1 MFRCEFL
8 IIPLHLAQN
17 KGVKLNLAI
26 WDIES
31 SNANTDFGSII
42 EIGGILVDEN
52 FKEKDRFN
60 LRCRLPEGEIPQCMA
75 LIVNK
80 TSVDLLTKANLSH
93 YQMLGEIEKIFKKWS
108 PAIFLGWS
116 NIGFDDEMIR
126 KEFFKGIRY
135 PYITNSSPNKRH
147 DGLNIARGAYAVDK
161 NVFITEINEKGNAV
175 MKLESL
181 ARMNGFE
188 VSGAHSALFDAE
200 LTMKILS
207 LIKKKQPHTWS
218 SFFKTSNK
226 LDTETIIKKEKIITL
241 NEYFY
246 GKSRLYLC
254 SPLHPKYCI
263 HPVYQWGQAVDLR
276 VDPVPLLNMSIN
288 ELKVEMKKSPK
299 FLRTIR
305 SNKAPVILDAEEGMK
320 FEPYNVMTMDILKK
334 RAELIRTNEK
344 FSQNILTALR
354 ENAEEK
360 EQTKSQEDIYAEES
374 IYTKFTSNKDTALF
388 PAWHSASWKDKL
400 NLLDKFDDER
410 MRAFGKKIIYQE
422 SPDTLP
428 KDIFNSVKRGIAKR
442 ILSEKKE
449 RWWTVNMCFSEI
461 DTLRDQYDNENDAE
475 TLKTLETINSYVMSV
490 QQKYENA

>member
-1 MFRCEFL
+1 MC
-8 IIPLHLAQN
+8 A
-17 KGVKLNLAI
+17 
-26 WDIES
+26 
-31 SNANTDFGSII
+31 
-42 EIGGILVDEN
+42 
-52 FKEKDRFN
+52 
-60 LRCRLPEGEIPQCMA
+60 
-75 LIVNK
+75 
-80 TSVDLLTKANLSH
+80 
-93 YQMLGEIEKIFKKWS
+93 
-108 PAIFLGWS
+108 
-116 NIGFDDEMIR
+116 
-126 KEFFKGIRY
+126 
-135 PYITNSSPNKRH
+135 
-147 DGLNIARGAYAVDK
+147 
-161 NVFITEINEKGNAV
+161 
-175 MKLESL
+175 
-181 ARMNGFE
+181 
-188 VSGAHSALFDAE
+188 
-200 LTMKILS
+200 
-207 LIKKKQPHTWS
+207 
-218 SFFKTSNK
+218 
-226 LDTETIIKKEKIITL
+226 
-241 NEYFY
+241 
-246 GKSRLYLC
+246 
-254 SPLHPKYCI
+254 PLHPKYCI

-320 FEPYNVMTMDILKK
+320 FEPYNVITLDLLKK

-475 TLKTLETINSYVMSV
+475 TLKTLETINNYVISV

>member
-1 MFRCEFL
+1 M
-8 IIPLHLAQN
+8 
-17 KGVKLNLAI
+17 NLVI

-42 EIGGILVDEN
+42 EIGGILIDKN

-75 LIVNK
+75 LIVNR

-93 YQMLGEIEKIFKKWS
+93 YQMLGELEKIFKKWS

-147 DGLNIARGAYAVDK
+147 DGLNIARGAYAVDE
-161 NVFITEINEKGNAV
+161 NVLKTEINEKGNAV

-181 ARMNGFE
+181 ARTNGLE

-200 LTMKILS
+200 LTLKILN
-207 LIKKKQPHTWS
+207 LIKNKQPKTWNE
-218 SFFKTSNK
+218 FFKTSSRS
-226 LDTETIIKKEKIITL
+226 DTEAIIKKEDIITL

-254 SPLHPKYCI
+254 VPLHPKYCV
-263 HPVYQWGQAVDLR
+263 HPIYQWGQAIDLR
-276 VDPVPLLNMSIN
+276 TDVEMLLNMSVN
-288 ELKVEMKKSPK
+288 ELKKEMKKTPK

-305 SNKAPVILDAEEGMK
+305 SNKAPIILNKSYAMK
-320 FEPYNVMTMDILKK
+320 VEPYNAIDESLIMK
-334 RAELIRTNEK
+334 RVELVKRNEK
-344 FSQNILTALR
+344 FSQKIITALR
-354 ENAEEK
+354 EIAEEK
-360 EQTKSQEDIYAEES
+360 EQSKSQEDIYAEES
-374 IYTKFTSNKDTALF
+374 IYTKFTSAKDTNLF
-388 PAWHSASWKDKL
+388 PRWHAASWKDKL
-400 NLLDKFDDER
+400 SMLDKFEDDR
-410 MRAFGKKIIYQE
+410 LIGFGKKIIYQE
-422 SPDTLP
+422 SPETLP
-428 KDIFNSVKRGIAKR
+428 ENILKNIKREIAKR

-449 RWWTVNMCFSEI
+449 KWWTCKEFYYECDN
-461 DTLRDQYDNENDAE
+461 LRDKYTNENDKE
-475 TLKTLETINSYVMSV
+475 KLKFLDQLNEFVMSI
-490 QQKYENA
+490 QKKYENV